1 MTKFAVLIISL
12 IITIQGFGYSDQ
24 KKAQLIGNIIKNALE
39 NYHYRGLKIDDDVS
53 KKAFGEFIK
62 RMDYSKTFLLKK
74 DIAKLKRYEKDL
86 DDQLISGKHSFLKEA
101 KKAIVKRIEN
111 IESYREKIFK
121 KNFNFSKTESIELD
135 QEKRTFFTTEKELKD
150 YWRKLFKHDVLIR
163 YMAMVEEKSENK
175 KDKDKKKKKKKKKKE
190 KKLTDKEMRA
200 KAKDGVSEKYEKF
213 FKRLLER
220 KNNVYLEEFLN
231 AFSLVYDPHTNYL
244 APQKKEDFDID
255 ISGSLEGIGAV
266 LQEDGAYIKVIEIV
280 PGGAAWRQKGL
291 EVDDLI
297 MMVAQEDGVK
307 KDLVGMRV
315 GEAVRYIR
323 GKKGTRVKL
332 FVKKIDGSRK
342 TIEITRDVVHIA
354 ASFVKSSV
362 LQDKN
367 LKLKIGYI
375 LVPKFYRDFNAN
387 KRNCTEDVRIEIN
400 RLKRKKVDGII
411 LDLRNNGGGALEDAK
426 LMSGLFIKDGPIVQ
440 IRNHKGGVDVLEDNE
455 PSIMYKGP
463 LIVMMNRFS
472 ASASEILAG
481 ALQDYKRAL
490 IVGGENSHGKGTVQ
504 AVLNLNQGPLLSIF
518 GKDMGALKVT
528 IQKFYRVTGISTQ
541 YKGVTPDIIL
551 PDPFGYT
558 KTREQDLDNSLP
570 WDRIGARPY
579 TPWTKANY
587 SIDIL
592 KKRSDARVKNNP
604 QYKKLVDSI
613 KYLEKKMD
621 DTNFS
626 LNISKARQEEKENK
640 KKIKSF
646 KIEKENKNILI
657 SNFEASLKQAIKLR
671 PGDEENW
678 KTEFDEKK
686 KNWVKR
692 IRTDLNLQES
702 MNIIYD
708 MINVQKGKKISANL
722 QGN

>member
-12 IITIQGFGYSDQ
+12 IISAQSFGYSDQ
-24 KKAQLIGNIIKNALE
+24 KKAQLMGNIIKNALE

-62 RMDYSKTFLLKK
+62 RMDYSKTIFLKK
-74 DIAKLKRYEKDL
+74 DIKKLKKYEKDL
-86 DDQLISGKHSFLKEA
+86 DDELISGKHAFLKKA
-101 KKAIVKRIEN
+101 KKTILKRIKT
-111 IESYREKIFK
+111 IEDHRKKVFK
-121 KNFNFSKTESIELD
+121 KDFDFSKAESIELD
-135 QEKRTFFTTEKELKD
+135 SEKRDFFKTEKELND
-150 YWRKLFKHDVLIR
+150 YWRRLFKHDVLIR
-163 YMAMVEEKSENK
+163 YMVMVDEQ
-175 KDKDKKKKKKKKKKE
+175 KDDKKDKKKKKKKKSKKKE
-190 KKLTDKEMRA
+190 KKLTDKQMRV
-200 KAKDGVSEKYEKF
+200 KARDGVSEKYEKL

-220 KNNVYLEEFLN
+220 KNEKYLDEFLN

-244 APQKKEDFDID
+244 PPQKKEDFDID

-266 LQEDGAYIKVIEIV
+266 LQEDGAYIKVMEIV
-280 PGGAAWRQKGL
+280 PGGAAWREKGL
-291 EVDDLI
+291 EVDDVI

-323 GKKGTRVKL
+323 GKKGTKVKL
-332 FVKKIDGSRK
+332 FVKKVDGTRK
-342 TIEITRDVVHIA
+342 TIEIVRDVVQIA

-362 LQDKN
+362 IEDKK

-375 LVPKFYRDFNAN
+375 LVPKFYRDFNEN
-387 KRNCTEDVRIEIN
+387 KRNCTEDVRIELN

-426 LMSGLFIKDGPIVQ
+426 LMSGLFINKGPIVQ
-440 IRNHKGGVDVLEDNE
+440 IRNHKGGVDVLEDTE

-481 ALQDYKRAL
+481 ALQDYKRAV
-490 IVGGENSHGKGTVQ
+490 IVGGEYSHGKGTVQ

-528 IQKFYRVTGISTQ
+528 IQKFYRVTGVSTQ

-579 TPWTKANY
+579 TPWPRVDY
-587 SIDIL
+587 PLDIIR
-592 KKRSDARVKNNP
+592 KRSDARVKKNP

-613 KYLEKKMD
+613 KYLEKKRE
-621 DTNFS
+621 DTDYT
-626 LNISKARQEEKENK
+626 LNLSVAKKEEEENK
-640 KKIKSF
+640 KIVKSF
-646 KIEKENKNILI
+646 KIEKENKNIQI

-671 PGDEENW
+671 PGDEKNW
-678 KTEFDEKK
+678 KREFDERKK
-686 KNWVKR
+686 DWVKR

-702 MNIIYD
+702 INIIYD
-708 MINVQKGKKISANL
+708 MIDVEKGKKISAYMK
-722 QGN
+722 GN